1 MKTEVRNGLT
11 AVSAARNEIRKV
23 DIVYL
28 KGLTMGEWYNKQS
41 DKPDILINA
50 SLWDAEGDPIG
61 TIWEN
66 GKMIRD
72 EGNGFGFGID
82 QNGGWN
88 FAAPWDLKWV
98 DYLTGYPAL
107 IQNAK
112 ARPDKVDNYVQNCK
126 NKRSVIATAGDRL
139 YCITANNMTI
149 AQLRTALLNF
159 GVYHAIN
166 LDGGGSSRLM
176 VNGKAINSPT
186 DNRRCPNAI
195 AVWLKDETETP
206 VPPKPEQP
214 SENHWAQACL
224 DSLVKKGIITDAAQ
238 WSDFNA
244 SVSSL
249 TIGQLLALI
258 DKASNY
264 IQK

>member
-1 MKTEVRNGLT
+1 MKTEKRNGLT
-11 AVSAARNEIRKV
+11 AVSASRAEIRKV
-23 DIVYL
+23 DIVQL
-28 KGLTMGEWYNKQS
+28 NGLTMYEWYDKQP
-41 DKPDILINA
+41 DKPAIFINA
-50 SLWDAEGDPIG
+50 SLWDANKKPIG

-66 GKMIRD
+66 GKMVRD
-72 EGNGFGFGID
+72 EGNGFGFGIA
-82 QNGGWN
+82 QNGGWT
-88 FAAPWDLKWV
+88 FAAPWDLKWM
-98 DYLTGYPAL
+98 DYITGYPAL
-107 IQNAK
+107 IQDGK
-112 ARPDKVDNYVQNCK
+112 SRTDKVDNYVQNSK

-249 TIGQLLALI
+249 TVGQLLALI

-264 IQK
+264 IKK

>member
-1 MKTEVRNGLT
+1 MKTETRNGLT
-11 AVSAARNEIRKV
+11 AVSAARDEIRKV

-28 KGLTMGEWYNKQS
+28 NGLTMGEWYNKQS

-66 GKMIRD
+66 GRMIRD
-72 EGNGFGFGID
+72 EGNGFGFGIAE
-82 QNGGWN
+82 NGDWG
-88 FAAPWDLKWV
+88 FAAPWDIKWV

-112 ARPDKVDNYVQNCK
+112 PRPDTVDNYVQNSK

-139 YCITANNMTI
+139 YFITAKNMTI
-149 AQLRTALLNF
+149 SQLRTSLVNF
-159 GVYHAIN
+159 GIYHAIN

-195 AVWLKDETETP
+195 AVWLKKDNTSDQTQG
-206 VPPKPEQP
+206 VSDK
-214 SENHWAQACL
+214 NHWAKPCL
-224 DSLVKKGIITDAAQ
+224 DSLVKKGIITDPSQ
-238 WSDFNA
+238 WNNFDA
-244 SVSSL
+244 SVSTL
-249 TIGQLLALI
+249 TVGQLLALV
-258 DKASNY
+258 DKASTF
-264 IQK
+264 IQE

>member
-1 MKTEVRNGLT
+1 MKTETRNGLT
-11 AVSAARNEIRKV
+11 AVSASRGEIRKV

-28 KGLTMGEWYNKQS
+28 NGLTMGEWYNKQS
-41 DKPDILINA
+41 DKPNILINA
-50 SLWDAEGDPIG
+50 SLWDADGDPIG
-61 TIWEN
+61 TIWED

-72 EGNGFGFGID
+72 EGNGFGFGIA
-82 QNGGWN
+82 QNGDWG
-88 FAAPWDLKWV
+88 FAAPWDIKWT

-112 ARPDKVDNYVQNCK
+112 ARTDKVDNYVQNSK

-139 YCITANNMTI
+139 YLITANNMTI
-149 AQLRTALLNF
+149 ARLRNALLSF

-195 AVWLKDETETP
+195 AVWLKNEEDTP
-206 VPPKPEQP
+206 VTPKPEIP
-214 SENHWAQACL
+214 STPHWAQASL
-224 DSLVKKGIITDAAQ
+224 DSLVKKGIIADATQ

-244 SVSSL
+244 SASSL
-249 TIGQLLALI
+249 TVG
-258 DKASNY
+258 
-264 IQK
+264 